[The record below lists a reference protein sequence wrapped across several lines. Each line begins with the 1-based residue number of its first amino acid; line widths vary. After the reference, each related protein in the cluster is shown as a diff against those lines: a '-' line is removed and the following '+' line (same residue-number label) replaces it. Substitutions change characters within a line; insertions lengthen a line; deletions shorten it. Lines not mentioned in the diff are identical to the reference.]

1 MTRGPALI
9 LHLAL
14 RDLARDRVH
23 LICNV
28 AVIAGVLV
36 PLLVLFGIRNGV
48 TDTLVGR
55 LLANPATLQIDTVGN
70 AAFTTADLEQ
80 VQGWSET
87 AFATLKTR
95 SLFDLVNVRA
105 ATGGPVRE
113 AVLSPSGAGDPT
125 LPPGVV
131 LAVDDVAVSSALA
144 EALGIA
150 PGDGV
155 LLVSQAPDRPRQLA
169 LPRRVTAVV
178 PADRLA
184 GRGVLADL
192 ATLEV
197 FESFYD
203 GFALPEH
210 GIETGRPL
218 SDRTPSYA
226 GIRTYA
232 RDLASLAPL
241 QARIEGAF
249 GTATQS
255 DTRAVAS
262 VLSLTR
268 NLTLALGL
276 TAAVA
281 ALGLAATLAFGF
293 WGEVARKRRVLA
305 QLALIGLPPGQIAA
319 IPMVQALVTALLGLV
334 VSFAAL
340 AIAVRVARRLFDTG
354 IDGADIVAVSA
365 GQAATIA
372 AGVTVFVL
380 ACALVAARAAGRA
393 DPAIVLRDAA

>member
-1 MTRGPALI
+1 MTRGPALV

-48 TDTLVGR
+48 SDTLVGR
-55 LLANPATLQIDTVGN
+55 LLANPATLQIDTMGN
-70 AAFTTADLEQ
+70 AAFTPQDLAQ

-95 SLFDLVNVRA
+95 SLFDLVNLRA
-105 ATGGPVRE
+105 AAGGPVRE
-113 AVLSPSGAGDPT
+113 AVLSPSGPGDPT
-125 LPPGVV
+125 LPPGAGLAAGEVALSAT
-131 LAVDDVAVSSALA
+131 LAV
-144 EALGIA
+144 ALGIV

-169 LPRRVTAVV
+169 LPRTVAAVV
-178 PADRLA
+178 PADRLT

-192 ATLEV
+192 ATLEA
-197 FESFYD
+197 FEAFYD
-203 GFALPEH
+203 GFALPDH
-210 GIETGRPL
+210 GITAGRPL
-218 SDRTPSYA
+218 ADRTPSYA
-226 GIRTYA
+226 GLRAYA
-232 RDLASLAPL
+232 RDLAALAPL
-241 QARIEGAF
+241 QARIEAAF

-255 DTRAVAS
+255 DTRAVAA

-268 NLTLALGL
+268 NLTLALAL

-281 ALGLAATLAFGF
+281 AVGLAATLGFSF
-293 WGEVARKRRVLA
+293 WGEVTRKRRMLA

-319 IPMVQALVTALLGLV
+319 IPMVQALVTAALGLV
-334 VSFAAL
+334 VSFVALGVAA
-340 AIAVRVARRLFDTG
+340 RVARRMFDIG
-354 IDGADIVAVSA
+354 IDGAAIVAVSPTQSLAIA
-365 GQAATIA
+365 GA
-372 AGVTVFVL
+372 VTLFVL
-380 ACALVAARAAGRA
+380 ASALVAARAAGRA
-393 DPAIVLRDAA
+393 DPAIVLRDAT